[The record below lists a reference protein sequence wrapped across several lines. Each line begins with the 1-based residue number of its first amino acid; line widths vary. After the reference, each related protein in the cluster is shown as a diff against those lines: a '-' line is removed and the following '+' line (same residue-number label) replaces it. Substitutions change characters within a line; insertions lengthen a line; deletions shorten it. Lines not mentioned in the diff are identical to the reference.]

1 MAPGKRI
8 RKSDIQENNFCI
20 SLKEG
25 VEKLL
30 AVAEA
35 LPSLAT
41 PFRLRV
47 KMGNFSAVQHRCCL
61 LTFPGTEQELIA
73 NESVPYFF
81 LWQQR
86 G

>member
-1 MAPGKRI
+1 MPK
-8 RKSDIQENNFCI
+8 K
-20 SLKEG
+20 LL
-25 VEKLL
+25 EKVL

-41 PFRLRV
+41 PFRLSV
-47 KMGNFSAVQHRCCL
+47 KMGNFSAVQHRRCI
-61 LTFPGTEQELIA
+61 LTFPGTEQELVT
-73 NESVPYFF
+73 NESVIYFF